1 MIIFR
6 SLRVKGVAPYKDTT
20 FQFKT
25 GISVIYG
32 LNKTT
37 SASNNGNAAGKSRFF
52 SQLPETI
59 FDSPVLGTTQDRVQS
74 GERWLDADINGNSY
88 TFYRKGGKLQ
98 VLTRDGASV
107 GRTTKET
114 KQWIAKNLPLTEE
127 DSESYLYLD
136 SLRHHPLVRG
146 TSTERK
152 NFLDS
157 FFDLERIGL
166 EKKRIMA
173 ALADL
178 KPLKATHEELFKER
192 NALQERIASSEG
204 PSLRDLKLNIKELSE
219 QLDVVQTKNTRSL
232 ELRRVQEYVKDHEK
246 PIQELLRALQD
257 TPISE
262 ESFAEALENA
272 RTSLREN
279 QQDLKL
285 ARAYADY
292 KRDRANYDSALAK
305 LSKRARI
312 YATDPDRLRKAKKVY
327 SAYEEAVAEYKHN
340 CRILPESY
348 PRPDEVQK
356 PKGDKREQ
364 IAMRDLIISKID
376 HAHTFGSGTCPTCG
390 QEVEVADIEALK
402 SKLEKLKKS
411 ISKHNAYEDYE
422 LHYKEWHAN
431 EELIRTCERN
441 IELQKSLI
449 DKWKPVY
456 DAVNELRNL
465 PDEPEE
471 YTGPKKELAVY
482 ERMVQEDRYRVQ
494 CLELLE
500 PGLHLLLQEPKVRG
514 KKIRDYSAQM
524 RELTEQ
530 YAEATAKLGVLR
542 TQRKRL
548 KDIEARMLEME
559 DELKHERLLKLM
571 LQAYADKGMRKM
583 AVTAISHSLMAQ
595 VNKYASRIF
604 PENYRFEL
612 SWEKSQISILCHRR
626 YGKKVEVSDVRKL
639 SGAESRLFTYVMVLS
654 LLTFVP
660 ENKRCSVLI
669 LDEPATNMSAETRES
684 FKELLHVMN
693 SIIPCII
700 VITPKSDEV
709 YDGAIS
715 YTAVKKN
722 GVSTLVEGHPS
733 TIRG

>member
-6 SLRVKGVAPYKDTT
+6 NLRVKGVAPYKDTT

-74 GERWLDADINGNSY
+74 GERWLDAEINGSKY

-98 VLTRDGASV
+98 VLNSDGTSV

-114 KQWIAKNLPLTEE
+114 KQWIAQNLPLTEE

-157 FFDLERIGL
+157 FFDLERIGF

-178 KPLKATHEELFKER
+178 KPLKATHVELER
-192 NALQERIASSEG
+192 ERDQI
-204 PSLRDLKLNIKELSE
+204 RDKLAANPGLKLVPLKAEIKALSE
-219 QLDVVQTKNTRSL
+219 KLDVIQAKNTQAM
-232 ELRRVQEYVKDHEK
+232 ELRRAQEYVKDHAK
-246 PIQELLRALQD
+246 PIQELLTALQD
-257 TPISE
+257 EPLSE
-262 ESFAEALENA
+262 QSFAEALENA

-279 QQDLKL
+279 TADLKL
-285 ARAYADY
+285 ARAYSDY
-292 KRDRANYDSALAK
+292 QRDRANYDNALQK

-312 YATDPDRLRKAKKVY
+312 YATDPGRRKKAKRINE
-327 SAYEEAVAEYKHN
+327 AYEEALAEYKQA
-340 CRILPESY
+340 CRTMPEPY
-348 PRPDEVQK
+348 PAPEQVQK

-390 QEVEVADIEALK
+390 QDVEVADTAVLNT
-402 SKLEKLKKS
+402 KLAKLKKA
-411 ISKHNAYEDYE
+411 IARHNAYEDYE
-422 LHYKEWHAN
+422 RDYEEWYKN
-431 EELIRTCERN
+431 DTLIQSITKNKEV
-441 IELQKSLI
+441 QASLI
-449 DKWKPVY
+449 EKWKPVHL
-456 DAVNELRNL
+456 ALQELRNL
-465 PDEPEE
+465 PDEPEPFE
-471 YTGPKKELAVY
+471 GLKKDAAIY
-482 ERMVQEDRYRVQ
+482 ERMVNEDRYRVQ

-500 PGLHLLLQEPKVRG
+500 PGLPLLLQEPKIRG
-514 KKIRDYSAQM
+514 KKIKDYSAEM
-524 RELTEQ
+524 RELTEA
-530 YAEATAKLGVLR
+530 YAEATAKLSVLR
-542 TQRKRL
+542 TQRQRL
-548 KDIEARMLEME
+548 KDLEARMAEME

-571 LQAYADKGMRKM
+571 LMAYADKGMRKM

-612 SWEKSQISILCHRR
+612 SWEKSQIAILCHRR

-669 LDEPATNMSAETRES
+669 LDEPATNMSTETRES

-693 SIIPCII
+693 SIIPSII
-700 VITPKSDEV
+700 VLTPKSDEV
-709 YDGAIS
+709 YDGATA

-722 GVSTLVEGHPS
+722 GVSNLVEGHPS